1 MTTGRS
7 GAVAFARVQ
16 DAPLSVDE
24 VMAAV
29 RHDRAGAVALFVG
42 QVRDHDGGRG
52 VVALDYSAHPSAD
65 SVAATIAARYAALPG
80 IERIARA
87 HLVGALVVGDLAIVA
102 AVSSAHRGAA
112 FQTCADLVEDVKA
125 HLPIW
130 KHQQFEDGTQEW
142 VGIE

>member
-1 MTTGRS
+1 MTAGRS

-80 IERIARA
+80 IERIALA
-87 HLVGALVVGDLAIVA
+87 HRVGALVVGDLAIVA

>member
-52 VVALDYSAHPSAD
+52 VAALDYSAHPSAD
-65 SVAATIAARYAALPG
+65 SVAAIIVARYAALPG
-80 IERIARA
+80 IERIALA
-87 HLVGALVVGDLAIVA
+87 HRVGALVVGDLAIVA

>member
-1 MTTGRS
+1 MTAGRS

-52 VVALDYSAHPSAD
+52 VAALDYSAHPSAD

-80 IERIARA
+80 IERIALA
-87 HLVGALVVGDLAIVA
+87 HRVGALVVGDLAIVA

>member
-1 MTTGRS
+1 MTAGRS
-7 GAVAFARVQ
+7 GAIAFARVQ

-80 IERIARA
+80 IERIALA
-87 HLVGALVVGDLAIVA
+87 HRVGALVVGDLAIVA

>member
-1 MTTGRS
+1 MTAGRS
-7 GAVAFARVQ
+7 GAVAFARVH

-80 IERIARA
+80 IERIALA
-87 HLVGALVVGDLAIVA
+87 HRVGALVVGDLAIVA

>member
-52 VVALDYSAHPSAD
+52 VAALDYSAHPSAD

-80 IERIARA
+80 IERIALA
-87 HLVGALVVGDLAIVA
+87 HRVGALVVGDLAIVA

>member
-1 MTTGRS
+1 MTAGRS

-29 RHDRAGAVALFVG
+29 RHDRAGAVPLFVG

-80 IERIARA
+80 IERIALA
-87 HLVGALVVGDLAIVA
+87 HRVGALVVGDLAIVA

>member
-1 MTTGRS
+1 MS
-7 GAVAFARVQ
+7 I
-16 DAPLSVDE
+16 
-24 VMAAV
+24 
-29 RHDRAGAVALFVG
+29 AL
-42 QVRDHDGGRG
+42 
-52 VVALDYSAHPSAD
+52 AH
-65 SVAATIAARYAALPG
+65 R
-80 IERIARA
+80 
-87 HLVGALVVGDLAIVA
+87 VGALVVGDLAIVA

>member
-80 IERIARA
+80 IERIALA
-87 HLVGALVVGDLAIVA
+87 HRVGALVVGDLAIVA

>member
-1 MTTGRS
+1 MTAGRS

-16 DAPLSVDE
+16 DAPLSVDV

-29 RHDRAGAVALFVG
+29 RHDGAGAVALFVG

-52 VVALDYSAHPSAD
+52 VAALDYSAHPSAD

-80 IERIARA
+80 IERIALA
-87 HLVGALVVGDLAIVA
+87 HRVGALVVGDLAIVA

>member
-1 MTTGRS
+1 MRSWRPSVTTGRAPWPCS
-7 GAVAFARVQ
+7 SARSATTTGAGVA
-16 DAPLSVDE
+16 
-24 VMAAV
+24 
-29 RHDRAGAVALFVG
+29 
-42 QVRDHDGGRG
+42 
-52 VVALDYSAHPSAD
+52 ALDYSAHPSAD

-80 IERIARA
+80 IERIALA
-87 HLVGALVVGDLAIVA
+87 HRVGALVVGDLAIVA

>member
-1 MTTGRS
+1 M
-7 GAVAFARVQ
+7 
-16 DAPLSVDE
+16 
-24 VMAAV
+24 
-29 RHDRAGAVALFVG
+29 
-42 QVRDHDGGRG
+42 
-52 VVALDYSAHPSAD
+52 ALDYSAHPSAD

-80 IERIARA
+80 IERIALA
-87 HLVGALVVGDLAIVA
+87 HRVGALVVGDLAIVA

>member
-65 SVAATIAARYAALPG
+65 SVAATIAARYAALKG
-80 IERIARA
+80 IERIALA
-87 HLVGALVVGDLAIVA
+87 HRVGALVVGDLAIVA

>member
-1 MTTGRS
+1 
-7 GAVAFARVQ
+7 AVAFARVQ

-80 IERIARA
+80 IERIALA
-87 HLVGALVVGDLAIVA
+87 HRVGALVVGDLAIVA

>member
-52 VVALDYSAHPSAD
+52 VAALDYSAHPSAD

-80 IERIARA
+80 IERIALA
-87 HLVGALVVGDLAIVA
+87 HRVGALVVGDLAIVA

-112 FQTCADLVEDVKA
+112 FQTCADLVVDVKA

>member
-29 RHDRAGAVALFVG
+29 RHDRAGALALFVG

-80 IERIARA
+80 IERIALA
-87 HLVGALVVGDLAIVA
+87 HRVGALVVGDLAIVA

>member
-29 RHDRAGAVALFVG
+29 RHVRAGAVALFVG

-80 IERIARA
+80 IERIALA
-87 HLVGALVVGDLAIVA
+87 HRVGALVVGDLAIVA

>member
-1 MTTGRS
+1 MTAGRS

-52 VVALDYSAHPSAD
+52 VMALDYSAHPSAD

-80 IERIARA
+80 IERIALA
-87 HLVGALVVGDLAIVA
+87 HRVGALVVGDLAIVA

>member
-7 GAVAFARVQ
+7 GVVAFARVQ

-80 IERIARA
+80 IERIALA
-87 HLVGALVVGDLAIVA
+87 HRVGALVVGDLAIVA